1 MAGDST
7 TTGKPPGASTESP
20 QTVTVPRAKSPTAAP
35 PLASGSIAP
44 SAVTPPRTV
53 KCPKC
58 GVDAREVARFCQRCH
73 MTLRFTCPA
82 CKHEQRKGGS
92 CEKCGVDFLKY
103 ITAVV
108 DAKKDNRDA
117 AHDRLERRSSFVKNI
132 LFIPLTGGLSLL
144 SLLRPKKDSSK

>member
-1 MAGDST
+1 
-7 TTGKPPGASTESP
+7 
-20 QTVTVPRAKSPTAAP
+20 
-35 PLASGSIAP
+35 
-44 SAVTPPRTV
+44 
-53 KCPKC
+53 
-58 GVDAREVARFCQRCH
+58 

-117 AHDRLERRSSFVKNI
+117 AHDRLERRSSLVKNI

-144 SLLRPKKDSSK
+144 GLLRPKKDSSK